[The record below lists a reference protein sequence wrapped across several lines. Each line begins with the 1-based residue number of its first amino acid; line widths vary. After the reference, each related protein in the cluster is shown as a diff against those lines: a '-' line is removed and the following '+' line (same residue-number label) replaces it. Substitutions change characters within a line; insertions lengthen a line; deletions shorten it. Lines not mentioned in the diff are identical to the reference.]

1 MAIDYRRHAT
11 IKRQGSGSWAAH
23 VISRQTGKRVLLGTY
38 HTEALARDAVDRYV
52 SGEEKKQA
60 PAPAA
65 EPARAPVQT
74 SLFADD
80 D

>member
-38 HTEALARDAVDRYV
+38 HTEALAREAVDRYAT
-52 SGEEKKQA
+52 GEEKK
-60 PAPAA
+60 PAA
-65 EPARAPVQT
+65 APEPARAPVQT
-74 SLFADD
+74 SLFAEDD
-80 D
+80 